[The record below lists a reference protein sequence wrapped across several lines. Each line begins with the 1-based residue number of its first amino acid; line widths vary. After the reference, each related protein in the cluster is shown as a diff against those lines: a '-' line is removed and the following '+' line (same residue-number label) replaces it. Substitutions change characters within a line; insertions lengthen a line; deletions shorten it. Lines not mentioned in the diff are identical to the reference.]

1 MFKKLSAVACSCIT
15 VLLLLLSLIGGA
27 VHTAAATLD
36 EMTSTAISCI
46 MSHEGSYGSVNRNDC
61 GAVSIGKLQWH
72 AGRALS
78 LLQSICYNAPDLSQ
92 STLGSTLYNEILS
105 SPNWNYR
112 TFTVSEGS
120 AVATL
125 LTTDAGVAA
134 QDALAYS
141 DVQGYIVSGQNKG
154 LVSEGALV
162 MYADIYN
169 FGCGIASRIASRA
182 AGYAGSY
189 GAVSLDDMY
198 RAAMNDSYSSDAAF
212 VQRTNMVYQSLQ
224 NMNIGGDV
232 ETTAPATNPTDEPTQ
247 ETTTVITSDFSDSY
261 AGTYVVTASALNLR
275 SNPSTSAS
283 VVATLPRNAVVT
295 VTMANGSW
303 AAVTYEG
310 KNGYCSMD
318 YLTVM
323 PEETTVPEEE
333 TTTTTT
339 ETTTTT
345 TEMTTISEET
355 TTTETTTMTEAA
367 TMETTTAE
375 TTAEMTET
383 ETSATEE
390 TVTTTTAAVM
400 DDNKNHGVTA
410 TLYGDVDGDGEVT
423 AIDAVLLQKH
433 INGMVFLSHEQ
444 MANADCVADGV
455 LDEADVAVILQ
466 SLIGHYTSLPIY

>member
-1 MFKKLSAVACSCIT
+1 MFKKLSAVVCSCIT

-162 MYADIYN
+162 MYADVYN

>member
-1 MFKKLSAVACSCIT
+1 MFKKLSAVVCSCIT

-78 LLQSICYNAPDLSQ
+78 LLQSICYSAPDLSQ

-247 ETTTVITSDFSDSY
+247 ETTTVVTSDFSDSY

>member
-1 MFKKLSAVACSCIT
+1 MFKKLSAVVCSCIT

-78 LLQSICYNAPDLSQ
+78 LLQSICYSAPDLSQ

-355 TTTETTTMTEAA
+355 TTTETTTMTEVA

>member
-1 MFKKLSAVACSCIT
+1 MFKKLSAVVCSCIT

-78 LLQSICYNAPDLSQ
+78 LLQSICYSAPDLSQ

-247 ETTTVITSDFSDSY
+247 ETTTVVTSDFSDSY

-367 TMETTTAE
+367 TMETTTVE

>member
-78 LLQSICYNAPDLSQ
+78 LLQSICYSAPDLSQ

-247 ETTTVITSDFSDSY
+247 ETTTVVTSDFSDSY